1 MANKKII
8 DLPTGSPE
16 SDSFLEATQ
25 VNEQAESGRSSA
37 KVAFN
42 ALGNWIAGQGQS
54 PLQYNGLNTD
64 SDTLIGAINEL
75 LVYVLNI
82 ADEYDPTATYDVD
95 DYCIYQGVLYKCTTA
110 IAIAEAWNSAHWT
123 STLIVDEFGTGGGAS
138 VTLGTTVPSDASG
151 ENGDLYV
158 QYDSSTYAVVEYFV
172 KINGS
177 WRKSPYSRVVALTQS
192 EYSQITPDPTT
203 LYIITDAQS
212 SYQTKTDNGLDTEA
226 TTIVGGINELHDSIG
241 ADVFDPNVSYTAGMY
256 CIYNNTLYRCKTPT
270 SGAWDSSKWEAKTIT
285 SLIESLRNE
294 VEEDSITVTKTS
306 SNPNIPN
313 LTASRFGN
321 VCILHIYAN
330 MPQASYSPNSSL
342 WSINPP
348 PKKAT
353 FAIIRVYDQGA
364 STTDKQIVTFINT
377 SGEIKLN
384 DSFISTASG
393 YWLGEIVYI
402 C

>member
-1 MANKKII
+1 MANIKII

-16 SDSFLEATQ
+16 SDSFIEATQ
-25 VNEQAESGRSSA
+25 VNVQAESGRSSA

-42 ALGNWIAGQGQS
+42 AFGNWIAGQGQS

-110 IAIAEAWNSAHWT
+110 ITVAEAWNSAHWT

-158 QYDSSTYAVVEYFV
+158 QYDGTSYDFVDLFV

-177 WRKSPYSRVVALTQS
+177 WRKAPYSRVVALTQAQ
-192 EYSQITPDPTT
+192 YDLITPDPTT

-212 SYQTKTDNGLDTEA
+212 SYQTKSDNSLA
-226 TTIVGGINELHDSIG
+226 TTDKTVVGAINE
-241 ADVFDPNVSYTAGMY
+241 VNTAMKPLLE
-256 CIYNNTLYRCKTPT
+256 T
-270 SGAWDSSKWEAKTIT
+270 
-285 SLIESLRNE
+285 
-294 VEEDSITVTKTS
+294 SITVTKTS

-313 LTASRFGN
+313 LGASRIGK
-321 VCILHIYAN
+321 VCILRVYAN
-330 MPQASYSPNSSL
+330 MPQASYSPNSTL
-342 WSINPP
+342 WSIDPP
-348 PKKAT
+348 PKSAT
-353 FAIIRVYDQGA
+353 FAVIRVYDQG
-364 STTDKQIVTFINT
+364 SPTTDKQVVMFINT

-384 DSFISTASG
+384 DSFISSAAG
-393 YWLGEIVYI
+393 YWIGEIVYI
-402 C
+402 CD

>member
-1 MANKKII
+1 MANIKII

-37 KVAFN
+37 KIAFN
-42 ALGNWIAGQGQS
+42 ALGNWISGQGQS

-82 ADEYDPTATYDVD
+82 ADEYDPTATYNVG

-110 IAIAEAWNSAHWT
+110 IAVAEVWNSAHWT
-123 STLIVDEFGTGGGAS
+123 STLIVDEFGSGGGGAS

-172 KINGS
+172 KINNS
-177 WRKSPYSRVVALTQS
+177 WRKAPYSKVVALTQS

-241 ADVFDPNVSYTAGMY
+241 ADAYDDTASYTVGQY
-256 CIYNNTLYRCKTPT
+256 CIYNNSLYRCKANT

-285 SLIESLRNE
+285 SLIESKA
-294 VEEDSITVTKTS
+294 DSSDIPTNVAHRISVNSNTISALVSFHSFIMLAGYSYMFCRTSPTYGQLFNITDGSVLATVNGTGS
-306 SNPNIPN
+306 FGILNFTLSGGV
-313 LTASRFGN
+313 LTITTN
-321 VCILHIYAN
+321 D
-330 MPQASYSPNSSL
+330 NSSRVMSI
-342 WSINPP
+342 WS
-348 PKKAT
+348 
-353 FAIIRVYDQGA
+353 
-364 STTDKQIVTFINT
+364 
-377 SGEIKLN
+377 
-384 DSFISTASG
+384 
-393 YWLGEIVYI
+393 
-402 C
+402 

>member
-1 MANKKII
+1 MANIKII

-25 VNEQAESGRSSA
+25 VNAQAESGRSSA

-42 ALGNWIAGQGQS
+42 ALGNWISGQGQS

-82 ADEYDPTATYDVD
+82 ADEYDPTATYNVG

-110 IAIAEAWNSAHWT
+110 IAVAEAWNSAHWT

-138 VTLGTTVPSDASG
+138 VTLGTTAPSDASG

-212 SYQTKTDNGLDTEA
+212 SYLMKSGGDITGTLTYKTDIDPSTAPNANKGFYIVALDDDNDNQLFRLETYQNTVNYIRGQMVVSRKVGNDTILNYFNMGIRPDGTKDVGVSDPDKWRSALGVPQKLKVETDVRNFTNGEIYVPLSTYGLSSKPDCVLLTPARGDVVMAYDWDQSSATNGLKLTCRKSNDLT
-226 TTIVGGINELHDSIG
+226 GI
-241 ADVFDPNVSYTAGMY
+241 T
-256 CIYNNTLYRCKTPT
+256 
-270 SGAWDSSKWEAKTIT
+270 
-285 SLIESLRNE
+285 
-294 VEEDSITVTKTS
+294 
-306 SNPNIPN
+306 
-313 LTASRFGN
+313 GN
-321 VCILHIYAN
+321 VRF
-330 MPQASYSPNSSL
+330 
-342 WSINPP
+342 SI
-348 PKKAT
+348 
-353 FAIIRVYDQGA
+353 AIIA
-364 STTDKQIVTFINT
+364 
-377 SGEIKLN
+377 
-384 DSFISTASG
+384 
-393 YWLGEIVYI
+393 
-402 C
+402 

>member
-1 MANKKII
+1 MANRKII

-82 ADEYDPTATYDVD
+82 ADKYDPTATYDVG

-110 IAIAEAWNSAHWT
+110 IAVAEVWNSAHWT
-123 STLIVDEFGTGGGAS
+123 STLIVDEFGTGGGTS
-138 VTLGTTVPSDASG
+138 VTLGTTAPSDASG

-172 KINGS
+172 KINNS
-177 WRKSPYSRVVALTQS
+177 WRKAPYSRVVALTQS

-212 SYQTKTDNGLDTEA
+212 SYQTKSDNNLDT
-226 TTIVGGINELHDSIG
+226 TDKTIVGAINEVNEKIGTNTAITPSSIHSSISNNQSIFTIKGNILFFSLTFKVSSLASWSDMFTFNNLSVDTTDSPFIPLISG
-241 ADVFDPNVSYTAGMY
+241 DDSARFRF
-256 CIYNNTLYRCKTPT
+256 YNDNGVLKLQN
-270 SGAWDSSKWEAKTIT
+270 GIA
-285 SLIESLRNE
+285 L
-294 VEEDSITVTKTS
+294 S
-306 SNPNIPN
+306 SND
-313 LTASRFGN
+313 FY
-321 VCILHIYAN
+321 V
-330 MPQASYSPNSSL
+330 
-342 WSINPP
+342 
-348 PKKAT
+348 
-353 FAIIRVYDQGA
+353 
-364 STTDKQIVTFINT
+364 
-377 SGEIKLN
+377 
-384 DSFISTASG
+384 ASG
-393 YWLGEIVYI
+393 MIFVNQTN
-402 C
+402 

>member
-1 MANKKII
+1 MANIKII

-42 ALGNWIAGQGQS
+42 AFGNWMAGQGQS

-82 ADEYDPTATYDVD
+82 ADEYDPTATYNVG

-110 IAIAEAWNSAHWT
+110 IAVAEAWNSAHWT

-138 VTLGTTVPSDASG
+138 VTLGTTAPSDASG

-172 KINGS
+172 KINNS
-177 WRKSPYSRVVALTQS
+177 WRKSPYSRVVALTQA
-192 EYSQITPDPTT
+192 EYAQITPDPTT

-212 SYQTKTDNGLDTEA
+212 SYLMKSGGDITGTLTYKTDIDPSTAPSANKGFYIVALDDDNDNQLFRLETYQNSVNYIRGQMVVSRKVGNDTILNYFNMGIRPDGTKDVGVSDPDKWRSALGVPQKLKIGTDVRNFTDGVIYIPLSTYGLSSKPDCILLTPSRGDVIMCYDWDASNATNGLKITCRKTNDLTGI
-226 TTIVGGINELHDSIG
+226 TGIVRFSI
-241 ADVFDPNVSYTAGMY
+241 A
-256 CIYNNTLYRCKTPT
+256 
-270 SGAWDSSKWEAKTIT
+270 
-285 SLIESLRNE
+285 
-294 VEEDSITVTKTS
+294 
-306 SNPNIPN
+306 
-313 LTASRFGN
+313 
-321 VCILHIYAN
+321 ILA
-330 MPQASYSPNSSL
+330 
-342 WSINPP
+342 
-348 PKKAT
+348 
-353 FAIIRVYDQGA
+353 
-364 STTDKQIVTFINT
+364 
-377 SGEIKLN
+377 
-384 DSFISTASG
+384 
-393 YWLGEIVYI
+393 
-402 C
+402 

>member
-1 MANKKII
+1 MANIKII

-25 VNEQAESGRSSA
+25 VNTQAESGRSSA

-82 ADEYDPTATYDVD
+82 ADKYDPTATYNVGEF
-95 DYCIYQGVLYKCTTA
+95 CLYQGVLYKCTTA
-110 IAIAEAWNSAHWT
+110 ITVAEAWNSSHWT

-138 VTLGTTVPSDASG
+138 VTLGTAVPSDASG

-172 KINGS
+172 KINNS
-177 WRKSPYSRVVALTQS
+177 WRKAPYSKVVALTQS

-212 SYQTKTDNGLDTEA
+212 SYQTKTDNGLDTDA
-226 TTIVGGINELHDSIG
+226 ITIVGGINEVHDSIG
-241 ADVFDPNVSYTAGMY
+241 ADVFDPNTSYTVGMY
-256 CIYNNTLYRCKTPT
+256 CIYNNTLYRCKANT
-270 SGAWDSSKWEAKTIT
+270 SGAFDSNDWEAKTIT
-285 SLIESLRNE
+285 SLIESKQDTLTL
-294 VEEDSITVTKTS
+294 DTVTASFPIAIDAGTVSAYKFGKVLFLTGFVKPQYAKVSGDEIISISGVTLIKDVFLSVVS
-306 SNPNIPN
+306 SNSN
-313 LTASRFGN
+313 LTRMKLN
-321 VCILHIYAN
+321 
-330 MPQASYSPNSSL
+330 
-342 WSINPP
+342 
-348 PKKAT
+348 
-353 FAIIRVYDQGA
+353 A
-364 STTDKQIVTFINT
+364 STNKVSLEMAMTNNDYWSFTFVGLL
-377 SGEIKLN
+377 S
-384 DSFISTASG
+384 
-393 YWLGEIVYI
+393 
-402 C
+402 

>member
-1 MANKKII
+1 MANIKII

-25 VNEQAESGRSSA
+25 VNAQAESGRSSA
-37 KVAFN
+37 KIAFN
-42 ALGNWIAGQGQS
+42 AFGNWMAGQGQS

-82 ADEYDPTATYDVD
+82 AHEYDPTATYNVG

-110 IAIAEAWNSAHWT
+110 IAVAEAWNSDHWT
-123 STLIVDEFGTGGGAS
+123 SALIVDEFGTGGGAS

-172 KINGS
+172 KINNS

-192 EYSQITPDPTT
+192 EYSQITPDSTT

-212 SYQTKTDNGLDTEA
+212 SYQTKTDNGLDTDA
-226 TTIVGGINELHDSIG
+226 TTIVGGINEVHDSIG
-241 ADVFDPNVSYTAGMY
+241 ADVYDTNTSYTAGMY

-285 SLIESLRNE
+285 SLIESKANSSEIPIAAGMGGFTAQTGVTNLNGGSVKFGNARMINHNI
-294 VEEDSITVTKTS
+294 SITSAFSANQKLIQLANSTDYPGGNKYLSLLGGGDLYKLTL
-306 SNPNIPN
+306 SNSGGIFATGSIPIGEYII
-313 LTASRFGN
+313 SGN
-321 VCILHIYAN
+321 
-330 MPQASYSPNSSL
+330 YS
-342 WSINPP
+342 
-348 PKKAT
+348 
-353 FAIIRVYDQGA
+353 V
-364 STTDKQIVTFINT
+364 
-377 SGEIKLN
+377 
-384 DSFISTASG
+384 
-393 YWLGEIVYI
+393 
-402 C
+402 